1 MDKVNHPADPDYR
14 RATEEIFARAPFI
27 RLLGIALNDFGP
39 GWCETTLI
47 LEPRH
52 LQQDGFAH
60 AGLVATMAD
69 HTSGASASS
78 LVAAHEAVLTV
89 EYKINLL
96 RPGVGES
103 LFCRADVLRAGKRI
117 VVSESSVYA
126 ITADSPKLIAKG
138 IFTLAVVPGPSQ

>member
-1 MDKVNHPADPDYR
+1 MDESFQPANPDYR
-14 RATEEIFARAPFI
+14 SAAEEIFRKAAFI
-27 RLLGIALNDFGP
+27 ASLGIQLKDFGP
-39 GWCETTLI
+39 GWCETALA

-69 HTSGASASS
+69 HTSGGAGGT
-78 LVAAHEAVLTV
+78 LVAGNEIVLTI

-103 LFCRADVLRAGKRI
+103 LFCRADVLRPGKRI
-117 VVSESSVYA
+117 IVSESSVYA
-126 ITADSPKLIAKG
+126 DAKGQRKLIAKG
-138 IFTLAVVPGPSQ
+138 LFTLSVLPTWRA